1 MYMCVLL
8 TGAPV
13 SPLTYEDDGDMQ
25 RVTAGRPNV
34 WRSREE
40 VGLTKMF
47 RQRGRSDTEHA
58 VLHLRENPHHCARQ
72 AAGGRR
78 RFFVVRM
85 LPAVCFETK
94 HSVHKK
100 PFTAGLL
107 SRVEMV

>member
-47 RQRGRSDTEHA
+47 RQRGRSDAEHA
-58 VLHLRENPHHCARQ
+58 VLHLRENPHHCAR
-72 AAGGRR
+72 
-78 RFFVVRM
+78 
-85 LPAVCFETK
+85 
-94 HSVHKK
+94 
-100 PFTAGLL
+100 
-107 SRVEMV
+107 